1 MAEETTTKKK
11 TTKKKA
17 SKKGGGLKLTL
28 VKSLI
33 GATERQRETV
43 RGLGLRRI
51 RQTVER
57 QDTPEIRGMV
67 TKVEHLLQVI
77 EG

>member
-1 MAEETTTKKK
+1 MSKSEEKKK
-11 TTKKKA
+11 TSEDA
-17 SKKGGGLKLTL
+17 AVLKLTL

-33 GATERQRETV
+33 GSNQRQRETA
-43 RGLGLRRI
+43 RALGLRRI

-57 QDTPEIRGMV
+57 QDTPAIRGMV
-67 TKVEHLLQVI
+67 KKVAHLLEVT